1 MALTISDDLLTSVRM
16 SDNELLV
23 DVACFLYDKERLS
36 FGRAAKLSGLN
47 QLQFQKELA
56 KRDIYIKYTIDDYN
70 TDLRNLGIKL

>member
-23 DVACFLYDKERLS
+23 DFACYLYDKERLS
-36 FGRAAKLSGLN
+36 FGRAARLSGLN

-56 KRDIYIKYTIDDYN
+56 KRNIYIKYSIDDYN
-70 TDLRNLGIKL
+70 TDLKNLGIKL